1 MGRPRK
7 FASEAEKQRTYRL
20 QRKIERTDAETL
32 HHARLAK
39 LHRIVL
45 RAASDGDEG
54 ARKVLGVTPSDT
66 ALKIIMDTQRLPGE
80 DGDDDDAFNL
90 TSFAVHYYAFEE
102 AASSVLLRRS
112 EMKDGIFQVVIGTEK
127 RAPKKAQTK
136 AERPKPPGKIR
147 ARDVSKSSRT
157 APKSRK
163 TA

>member
-20 QRKIERTDAETL
+20 QRKIQRTDAEQL

-45 RAASDGDEG
+45 RAALDGDEG
-54 ARKVLGVTPSDT
+54 AKKVLGVTPSDT

-80 DGDDDDAFNL
+80 DGDDDEDFDL

-112 EMKDGIFQVVIGTEK
+112 GMKHGVFQVVIGTEK
-127 RAPKKAQTK
+127 RAPKKAQ
-136 AERPKPPGKIR
+136 AIADRPKRPGKSR
-147 ARDVSKSSRT
+147 ADNVTSSSRA